1 MSIKN
6 NLKRNIP
13 QIGTW
18 ISIPSVINVDVIT
31 STSLNFIIIDR
42 EHGPTSHETAQL
54 MTIAAQSRNKSAII
68 RPRSLEESEILRC
81 LDIGV
86 DGIQVSNVS
95 SVSEVK
101 NIKEFIY
108 YPNQGNRGFSP
119 FNRSNKYSRKNNKNS
134 FQKIN
139 NNVLLII
146 NVEGIEGLK
155 NIKSICKEC
164 PKDSVIFLGAYD
176 ISKSLGVPGE
186 VESELVME
194 ELKKAVKLIK
204 SYKLIP
210 GTIASSL
217 TQMKTFL
224 EWGVT
229 YLPYLADTEML
240 FNAYQNILQDQ

>member
-6 NLKRNIP
+6 HLKKNIP

-18 ISIPSVINVDVIT
+18 ISIPSVVNVDIIT
-31 STSLNFIIIDR
+31 STALDFIIIDR

-54 MTIAAQSRNKSAII
+54 MTIAAQSRKKSVII
-68 RPRSLEESEILRC
+68 RPKSLDESEILRC

-86 DGIQVSNVS
+86 DGIQISNVRT
-95 SVSEVK
+95 VSEVK
-101 NIKEFIY
+101 NIKQYIY
-108 YPNQGNRGFSP
+108 YPDQGDRGFSP
-119 FNRSNKYSRKNNKNS
+119 FNRSNRYSRKNNKKN
-134 FQKIN
+134 FKKIN
-139 NNVLLII
+139 TDLLLVI
-146 NVEGIEGLK
+146 NVEGMEGLK
-155 NIKSICKEC
+155 NIKSICEEC
-164 PKDSVIFLGAYD
+164 PRDSVIFLGAYD

-186 VESELVME
+186 VESQVVMK

-204 SYKLIP
+204 SYKLQP

-217 TQMKTFL
+217 SQMKTFL

-240 FNAYQNILQDQ
+240 FNAYHSILQDK